1 MEPFEKG
8 TPQWELFA
16 ELFSYCKKYYM
27 PGPTIDYWKGMMNDG
42 NELIKKYQ
50 EKDAKTGCLAK
61 HLLYGFS
68 DYLEEIGGC
77 ERGKQ

>member
-16 ELFSYCKKYYM
+16 DLFSYCKKYFM
-27 PGPTIDYWKGMMNDG
+27 PGQTIDYWNGMMTGG

-50 EKDAKTGCLAK
+50 AKDAKTGCLAK

-77 ERGKQ
+77 ERGQ

>member
-1 MEPFEKG
+1 
-8 TPQWELFA
+8 
-16 ELFSYCKKYYM
+16 
-27 PGPTIDYWKGMMNDG
+27 MMLDG

-50 EKDAKTGCLAK
+50 EKDAKTGCLTK

-77 ERGKQ
+77 ERGK

>member
-16 ELFSYCKKYYM
+16 DLFGYCKKYYM
-27 PGPTIDYWKGMMNDG
+27 PGPTIDYWNGMMTDG

-50 EKDAKTGCLAK
+50 EKDPKTGCLAK

>member
-16 ELFSYCKKYYM
+16 DLFSYCKKYFT
-27 PGPTIDYWKGMMNDG
+27 PGPTIEYWNGMMLDG

-50 EKDAKTGCLAK
+50 EKDAKTGCLTK

-77 ERGKQ
+77 ERGK